1 MATIDWIN
9 YPFPLI
15 SKYIGLFIFPSII
28 TIKYIERNKMVLT
41 RLLLENRRWKRKEWQ
56 LLELVPVDFVTSN
69 AAWKKVWSL
78 CALKVVMIL
87 GDSGGS
93 R

>member
-1 MATIDWIN
+1 MATIDWI
-9 YPFPLI
+9 
-15 SKYIGLFIFPSII
+15 SKHIGLFIFPSII
-28 TIKYIERNKMVLT
+28 TIKYIERNKLVPT
-41 RLLLENRRWKRKEWQ
+41 HLLFENRRWKRKEWQ
-56 LLELVPVDFVTSN
+56 LLELVPVDSVPSN

-78 CALKVVMIL
+78 CALKVAMRL